1 MKQAMSTS
9 MLTTDQKEIYPTLNY
24 FRTEEK

>member
-1 MKQAMSTS
+1 MKKALDTA
-9 MLTTDQKEIYPTLNY
+9 LKGDTVREIYPTLNY